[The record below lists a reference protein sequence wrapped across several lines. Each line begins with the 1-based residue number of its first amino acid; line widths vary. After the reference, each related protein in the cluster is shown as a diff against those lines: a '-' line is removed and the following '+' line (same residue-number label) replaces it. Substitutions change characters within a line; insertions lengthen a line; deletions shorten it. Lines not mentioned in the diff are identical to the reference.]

1 MRKTFFG
8 KTFFKIQTF
17 FITVFGNEKKAQE
30 FLMRHAD
37 EAIDIATRIR
47 EFIAGP
53 IIEGAELL
61 LPDSIDHKV
70 ESVRSKVTE
79 KLDRVIAKLKL
90 NQACLTLPT
99 FQERFA
105 CFAKTVKNFEP
116 MVQNALIAKTASVY
130 TQISSEDGIS
140 IKEATADTAVQTRLF
155 ERKIDLGTA

>member
-1 MRKTFFG
+1 MRKTFFR

-17 FITVFGNEKKAQE
+17 FITVFGNEKKVEA
-30 FLMRHAD
+30 FLMHHAD

-53 IIEGAELL
+53 VIDGAELL
-61 LPDSIDHKV
+61 LPDSIDHKI
-70 ESVRSKVTE
+70 ESVRSKVIE
-79 KLDRVIAKLKL
+79 KLDRVIAMLKL
-90 NQACLTLPT
+90 DKACLALPT
-99 FQERFA
+99 FQERFI
-105 CFAKTVKNFEP
+105 CFARTVKNFEP

-130 TQISSEDGIS
+130 TQISSEDETS